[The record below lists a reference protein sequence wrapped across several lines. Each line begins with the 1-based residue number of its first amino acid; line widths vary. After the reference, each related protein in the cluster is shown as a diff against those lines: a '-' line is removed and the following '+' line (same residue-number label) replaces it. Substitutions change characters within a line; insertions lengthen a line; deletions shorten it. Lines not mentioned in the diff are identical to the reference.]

1 MVMRGFSIDE
11 ENFMVSFAR
20 LTVLAMA
27 IVLGGCIGIGGT
39 SNQYRPTTGQEL
51 VDLKMALDR
60 GVITPQEYEQQ
71 KAAILARPK

>member
-1 MVMRGFSIDE
+1 MRGFSIDE